1 MLFLCHFTHHGRQN
15 SPPLGDDHILIA
27 RTYFTLHRKKG
38 CVDMIKLRTLIR
50 EDYPGLTR

>member
-15 SPPLGDDHILIA
+15 SLPLGDGHILIA
-27 RTYFTLHRKKG
+27 RTYFTLHRKKS